1 MIINFDMLKTF
12 YSAIVNRMKGFRG
25 NWNQND
31 PTADDYIKGRTHWAE
46 ERVLVEEIT
55 IEIDEDGGY
64 VENPFSI
71 DLVVGKEY
79 TVIFN
84 GTKYNCTCYA
94 DEWDDI
100 FIGNASIWDEE
111 GGNDEPFLI
120 SNYGD
125 TTAINTVYSG
135 TYTLTILDENVH
147 KLDEKYLPDMS
158 GFARKDDKINVVW
171 SGINVTGGISSM
183 TYEEILEALGSRP
196 VSDLNIILCWG
207 FSTNSGVYYPSSVNV
222 SFGDNDFAIYVDV
235 FSYTLSHLEIYK
247 FKLAMG
253 EGNMVTVTRDSISLA

>member
-12 YSAIVNRMKGFRG
+12 YSAIVNKMKGFRG

-46 ERVLVEEIT
+46 ETVLVEEIT
-55 IEIDEDGGY
+55 IEIDYDGGY
-64 VENPFSI
+64 VEDAFSI

-100 FIGNASIWDEE
+100 LIGNASIWGDK

-120 SNYGD
+120 SNYYGV
-125 TTAINTVYSG
+125 TYINTVYSG
-135 TYTLTILDENVH
+135 TYTLAILEENVH
-147 KLDEKYLPDMS
+147 KLDKKYLPDMS
-158 GFARKDDKINVVW
+158 DFK
-171 SGINVTGGISSM
+171 
-183 TYEEILEALGSRP
+183 EEIISELPTEERVSEIVSENISELPTEERVSEIVNEALG
-196 VSDLNIILCWG
+196 VIENG
-207 FSTNSGVYYPSSVNV
+207 TY
-222 SFGDNDFAIYVDV
+222 
-235 FSYTLSHLEIYK
+235 
-247 FKLAMG
+247 
-253 EGNMVTVTRDSISLA
+253 